1 MTTSKKITKE
11 ERVAIVK
18 DCLENGLSYGDTA
31 KKHNVSYQQVYTW
44 VQKYSELGED
54 GLDDRRGKR
63 KAEQEPRSELE
74 EMKIKMAKLEQEL
87 YRTKVE
93 RDLLKKVEELERRDA
108 YRK

>member
-1 MTTSKKITKE
+1 M
-11 ERVAIVK
+11 
-18 DCLENGLSYGDTA
+18 
-31 KKHNVSYQQVYTW
+31 
-44 VQKYSELGED
+44 
-54 GLDDRRGKR
+54 
-63 KAEQEPRSELE
+63 AEQEPRGELE